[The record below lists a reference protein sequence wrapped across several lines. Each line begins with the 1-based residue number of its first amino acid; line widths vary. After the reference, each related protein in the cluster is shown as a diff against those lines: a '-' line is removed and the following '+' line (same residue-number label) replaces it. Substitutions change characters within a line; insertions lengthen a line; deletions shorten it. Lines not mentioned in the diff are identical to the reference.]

1 MTRRIPPQDVQLG
14 MYVQGFDGSWL
25 DHPFWRTR
33 FRISTAKQLENIRR
47 SAVEGVFVD
56 DLPPK
61 AISVERECEPERSQ
75 LDSPVVTPA
84 RPRPAP
90 DRPRRPS
97 QTNQDLRPVAVA
109 TEFRRAQR
117 VAARSRQAVTRM
129 FEDVR
134 LGRAVRTS
142 KLLQVVD
149 EITGT
154 VARNPDA
161 FISIARLK
169 LKHEYTYMHSVAVCA
184 LMINLARQLR
194 LTETAVREAGL
205 AGLLHDIGKA
215 VMPVSILDKPGRLD
229 ADEFATIKSHPVR
242 GYELLAQSGNVPGS
256 ALDVCLH
263 HHERYDGSGYPD
275 GLDGRRLTLFAKM
288 GAICDV
294 YDAVTSARAYKEPW
308 DPNKAMA
315 RMREWTGHFDEDL
328 LVTFTRSIGVY
339 PVGALVELGSGRL
352 GIVSGTEPASPTT
365 PPVLYVNRANA
376 TEWRLAGP
384 APVGDE
390 IARLV
395 DPLVHDMTNFDELRT
410 RAFTEA
416 MRLGARA

>member
-1 MTRRIPPQDVQLG
+1 
-14 MYVQGFDGSWL
+14 
-25 DHPFWRTR
+25 
-33 FRISTAKQLENIRR
+33 
-47 SAVEGVFVD
+47 
-56 DLPPK
+56 
-61 AISVERECEPERSQ
+61 
-75 LDSPVVTPA
+75 
-84 RPRPAP
+84 
-90 DRPRRPS
+90 
-97 QTNQDLRPVAVA
+97 
-109 TEFRRAQR
+109 
-117 VAARSRQAVTRM
+117 M